1 MKEEGNMSGSRGKVA
16 IVGIGEVP
24 TGRFADTAA
33 IYHAIESAKQAI
45 RDAGIHKDEIDF
57 VMPTAALFSPQFNTE
72 LVTCRVVEELGLKNV
87 KKNCQV
93 FAGGSSSS
101 CGLQMAGSMIASGA
115 AKMVLFVHAER
126 LGTGVT
132 AQGGIDL
139 FSTAGISAEWEVPY
153 GQHYSSIA
161 ALTTMRY
168 KYETGCTDEQL
179 AAVCVSNRKWAELN
193 PNAFFRKPLTVEEVL
208 SSKMLST
215 PLKSKM
221 SNMLFDGGAAFIV
234 TSGERAK
241 DLPTKPVYVLGES
254 GFVTHFVFS
263 QEPDV
268 TRFGWARAGREA
280 FQKAGLTPKD
290 IDVAEIYDSYP
301 VYQMIGFE
309 ELGFC
314 KRGEAGEIYRRGDT
328 WPGGRIPT
336 TTNGGMLSQGH
347 TGAGGSVA
355 LLVEAARQLM
365 GKAGERQ
372 VKNAKFAVETATGGT
387 YMDAQV
393 TILGTEIP

>member
-1 MKEEGNMSGSRGKVA
+1 MSDLRGKVA

-24 TGRFADTAA
+24 TGRFPDTAA
-33 IYHAIESAKQAI
+33 IYHAIESAKLAI
-45 RDAGIHKDEIDF
+45 RDAGIDKDEIDYC
-57 VMPTAALFSPQFNTE
+57 MPTAALFSPPFNTE
-72 LVTCRVVEELGLKNV
+72 LVTCRVVEELGLKNC

-101 CGLQMAGSMIASGA
+101 CGLQMGGSLIASGV
-115 AKMVLFVHAER
+115 AKYVLFVHAEK
-126 LGTGVT
+126 LGTGLS

-139 FSTAGISAEWEVPY
+139 FAQAGISSEWEVPY

-161 ALTTMRY
+161 ALTTTRY
-168 KYETGCTDEQL
+168 KYETGCTDEEL
-179 AAVCVSNRKWAELN
+179 AAVCVSNRRWAELN
-193 PNAFFRKPLTVEEVL
+193 PNAAFRKPLTIEEVL

-215 PLKSKM
+215 PLRAKM
-221 SNMLFDGGAAFIV
+221 SNMLFDGGAAFV
-234 TSGERAK
+234 LTSAERAR
-241 DLPTKPVYVLGES
+241 DLTDKPVYVLGE
-254 GFVTHFVFS
+254 GGVVTHFVFS

-268 TRFGWARAGREA
+268 SRFGWA
-280 FQKAGLTPKD
+280 KAGQQAFEEAGLKPQD

-301 VYQMIGFE
+301 VYQLIGFE

-314 KRGEAGEIYRRGDT
+314 ERGEAGKIFMRGDT

-347 TGAGGSVA
+347 TGAGGAVA
-355 LLVEAARQLM
+355 LMVEAARQLM

-372 VKNAKFAVETATGGT
+372 VEGAKFAVETATGGT

-393 TILGTEIP
+393 TIFGTQIP

>member
-1 MKEEGNMSGSRGKVA
+1 MLGTISDRKKEEGNMSGSRGKVA

-24 TGRFADTAA
+24 TGRYPDTAA

-45 RDAGIHKDEIDF
+45 RDAGIQKDEIDF
-57 VMPTAALFSPQFNTE
+57 VMPTAALFSPTFNTE

-168 KYETGCTDEQL
+168 KYETGCTDEHLRCRLCLQ
-179 AAVCVSNRKWAELN
+179 
-193 PNAFFRKPLTVEEVL
+193 
-208 SSKMLST
+208 
-215 PLKSKM
+215 
-221 SNMLFDGGAAFIV
+221 
-234 TSGERAK
+234 
-241 DLPTKPVYVLGES
+241 
-254 GFVTHFVFS
+254 
-263 QEPDV
+263 
-268 TRFGWARAGREA
+268 
-280 FQKAGLTPKD
+280 QK
-290 IDVAEIYDSYP
+290 V
-301 VYQMIGFE
+301 
-309 ELGFC
+309 
-314 KRGEAGEIYRRGDT
+314 
-328 WPGGRIPT
+328 
-336 TTNGGMLSQGH
+336 
-347 TGAGGSVA
+347 
-355 LLVEAARQLM
+355 
-365 GKAGERQ
+365 
-372 VKNAKFAVETATGGT
+372 GGT
-387 YMDAQV
+387 QPER
-393 TILGTEIP
+393 LLSGNPSPSKRCSPPRCSRLR